1 MNVFPIII
9 SDCTLLSLLQ
19 LINCSKR
26 NVGKK
31 RKRPLLS
38 WGNTDYPTRIRA
50 NVSIKHVFSMNF
62 THFHEIFLHQVF
74 IHCNRPNGSKYA
86 NTDKTKTG
94 QRFHGETLCILLN
107 SS

>member
-1 MNVFPIII
+1 MNVFPMTINI
-9 SDCTLLSLLQ
+9 CTLLSLLQ
-19 LINCSKR
+19 RIYCSKR

-38 WGNTDYPTRIRA
+38 WANTDYPTRIRA

-62 THFHEIFLHQVF
+62 THFHELFLHQVF
-74 IHCNRPNGSKYA
+74 CHCNRPIGPKYA
-86 NTDKTKTG
+86 RTEKNNTG
-94 QRFHGETLCILLN
+94 QRFHGKTLCILIN